1 MMLYTNLRVFA
12 NKFKLN
18 HLSDLHIRR
27 TDKVFENMIL
37 MGRVISP
44 TLPFF

>member
-1 MMLYTNLRVFA
+1 MMLYTNFRVFA

-18 HLSDLHIRR
+18 HLSDLHIGR

-37 MGRVISP
+37 MGRVISL